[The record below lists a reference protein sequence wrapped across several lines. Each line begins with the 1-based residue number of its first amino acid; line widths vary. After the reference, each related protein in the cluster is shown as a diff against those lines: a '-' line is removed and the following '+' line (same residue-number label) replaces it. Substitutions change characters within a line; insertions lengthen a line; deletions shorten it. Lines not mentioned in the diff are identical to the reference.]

1 MEETA
6 ARASLSR
13 ENEIKYDIYIQ
24 QEDVLNKISDFIL
37 WYMKAI
43 RFRMSLKSLKN
54 NISVEWTFMIIQKYV
69 LCDIKTVL
77 QIQLSHFS
85 FQYNNQFPQQIIRCL
100 YLQFQYALYVE
111 IKDHL

>member
-1 MEETA
+1 MLHESHEI
-6 ARASLSR
+6 
-13 ENEIKYDIYIQ
+13 ENVEI
-24 QEDVLNKISDFIL
+24 F
-37 WYMKAI
+37 
-43 RFRMSLKSLKN
+43 LKN
-54 NISVEWTFMIIQKYV
+54 ISTDWTFMIIQKYV
-69 LCDIKTVL
+69 LYEIKTVL